1 MVRLSAL
8 QSGRMARAVRS
19 VRGLVRRGLS
29 GGGTD
34 LLGKAALV
42 LVGFWL
48 GFLFVEEGGPS
59 AHPGARTEGGA
70 LAPPVTTGVA
80 GLKSYPPY
88 DTASAAPPPSYDSE
102 LAMSHLRMLAETIG
116 PRPAGSAE
124 ELQAARYLHGY
135 LAGLGYRTR
144 IQGPIAVTAGKG
156 QGARGKG
163 EQRTAA
169 TATATANRRDAENA
183 ENGGQRGQPAG
194 LPEGGASA
202 PPEERYTR
210 NVVAFGPSAAPPGP
224 ALLIGAH
231 YDSIALNGPCPAAN
245 DNGSG
250 VAAML
255 EIARIAA
262 DLPLPCPLY
271 FVAFGGEEMVD
282 HDREHHHYGSR
293 YFHAHQA
300 QPLAAMLS
308 IDMIGVGEQLHLRYL
323 EPAPKPLLALLESA
337 ASRVGVGVSRKPDPG
352 HSDHEPF
359 ARAGLPAVWIQRLPD
374 PANHSSA
381 DTADRVNPAYIR
393 SVVSLVTEFLTNLTY
408 EELDRMAA
416 LAR

>member
-1 MVRLSAL
+1 MRLKAL
-8 QSGRMARAVRS
+8 QGGQIARIVRS
-19 VRGLVRRGLS
+19 ARGV
-29 GGGTD
+29 D

-59 AHPGARTEGGA
+59 AHPGGGTEGGA

-80 GLKSYPPY
+80 GLKSCPPY

-169 TATATANRRDAENA
+169 TATANRRDAENTENA
-183 ENGGQRGQPAG
+183 ENGGQRGQSPG
-194 LPEGGASA
+194 LPEGEASA

-210 NVVAFGPSAAPPGP
+210 NVVAFGPSCAPPGP

-337 ASRVGVGVSRKPDPG
+337 ASRVGVAVSRKPDPG

-408 EELDRMAA
+408 EDLTAEAGG
-416 LAR
+416 